1 MKDKYISINDLYNII
16 DSELE
21 FIDTLN
27 NEIDTLNSEVEHS
40 KKKITYLNA
49 LQNYLIE
56 SDFCPIIR
64 RKIIDSDILLQEFV
78 TPLLKNDTKSYTFSN
93 DVKPKDYGVDNDTIG
108 LLLDDFIKF
117 ICGLK
122 GHKIGVGVFHFEKF
136 IREMCK

>member
-1 MKDKYISINDLYNII
+1 MKEKYITINDLYNII
-16 DSELE
+16 DNELE

-27 NEIDTLNSEVEHS
+27 NEIEHN
-40 KKKITYLNA
+40 KKRITYLNA

-93 DVKPKDYGVDNDTIG
+93 GVKSKDYGVDTNTIG
-108 LLLDDFIKF
+108 LILTDFVKF
-117 ICGLK
+117 ICEFK
-122 GHKIGVGVFHFEKF
+122 GHKIGVGVFHIEKF